1 MPLKIDYTTSYHH
14 TDKHAGGGIGGLC
27 MLIGLLHQNISCT
40 LYEAAPAFAEI
51 GAGVSFGAN
60 AVRSMSLIDP
70 EIKKG
75 YDKIATSNA
84 SPAWK
89 KCWFNF
95 TLGAKEDGWKDLK
108 TPGKEGVQVAQVC
121 EWFGLVQ
128 IEVSYSF
135 AQAM

>member
-1 MPLKIDYTTSYHH
+1 
-14 TDKHAGGGIGGLC
+14 

-60 AVRSMSLIDP
+60 AVRAMALIDP

-108 TPGKEGVQVAQVC
+108 TPGKECVQVAQVC
-121 EWFGLVQ
+121 EL
-128 IEVSYSF
+128 IETVPIEAFHSVPLAILAFSLKRMLTYHTGHGW
-135 AQAM
+135 